1 MVEFTPDGIAER
13 SFRTTLRGFDQSEV
27 REFLAQL
34 SGALAELVTER
45 DRLAATLQAGDA
57 KDLQAEIDLVSNE
70 IRSVLETARSAAES
84 MRERAAAETARW
96 RSEAIAEA
104 ERTRREA
111 EADAEHLRTD
121 AWTTSESLLSQV
133 QREVTRLREESEK
146 ESMRLVGEAEREAH
160 RTLGAGRREAEE
172 AVRTARMEAEKLVL
186 DARASHDEIIE
197 TANRKAEVAQ
207 ERTRALEQRRDELR
221 RELDSVRSAIAAVE
235 SELDERR
242 GALELTATAPEQASV
257 EPVDQW
263 VPGETVRVVR
273 PGHPESGA
281 DETAVVSEP
290 RPRPDPTPE
299 LRVLS
304 PDELR
309 SRHHPSATP
318 AAATQETVADVTE
331 DRVTELLEEED
342 VTDREEVTAS
352 LPPTKDTEVPSEE
365 AVTEAA
371 VTEEPVTDEA
381 VTDEPVTDEP
391 VTDEAVTAKAG
402 DTPTPVVE
410 ESPATAKDR
419 SEHVD
424 TPAAPAEEFAD
435 VEGLFARLRE
445 PVSTEPAAS
454 SVSHNGV
461 EAHSSEPADP
471 AAPTIRTLDVDP
483 FDVRD
488 SLLLPISNRAL
499 RNVKRQLTEEQNAAL
514 ERIRIDHTAWE
525 PDAEALEASL
535 KPDLVVL
542 AAESFAAGHAAAES
556 LTSQKLTRPG
566 TPSQAIAGRIVAA
579 LTADLLRALEDGRA
593 HDHGARQIAA
603 DVSRVFRAWRTDE
616 SERRIRHFAY
626 MSYNRGLVESVPD
639 DQGTHWV
646 VAGRG
651 CAVCRDLGGRDV
663 VDDPPPAHEGCAC
676 TVVPL

>member
-1 MVEFTPDGIAER
+1 MVEFTPDGIADR

-27 REFLAQL
+27 RSFLAQL
-34 SGALAELVTER
+34 AEALADLVAER

-70 IRSVLETARSAAES
+70 IRSVLETARSAAET

-104 ERTRREA
+104 ERTRRDA

-121 AWTTSESLLSQV
+121 AWTTSESLLAQV
-133 QREVTRLREESEK
+133 QREITRLRGEAEK

-160 RTLGAGRREAEE
+160 RTLGTGRREAEE

-221 RELDSVRSAIAAVE
+221 RELDSVRATIAAVE

-242 GALELTATAPEQASV
+242 EALGLTASAPEPTSSA
-257 EPVDQW
+257 PVDQW

-273 PGHPESGA
+273 PGHPDSST
-281 DETAVVSEP
+281 DELPVIPEA

-309 SRHHPSATP
+309 SRQQPSTVQPVPKQHSDDAKRPEDLLSAPEPEPAEETSTAQTDVAP
-318 AAATQETVADVTE
+318 AADQTDV
-331 DRVTELLEEED
+331 V
-342 VTDREEVTAS
+342 
-352 LPPTKDTEVPSEE
+352 
-365 AVTEAA
+365 
-371 VTEEPVTDEA
+371 PVTDADGAPEA
-381 VTDEPVTDEP
+381 VVTPNAEVDP
-391 VTDEAVTAKAG
+391 QAR
-402 DTPTPVVE
+402 
-410 ESPATAKDR
+410 PAPKETI
-419 SEHVD
+419 
-424 TPAAPAEEFAD
+424 AD

-445 PVSTEPAAS
+445 PVSTEPAP
-454 SVSHNGV
+454 SVSHDGT
-461 EAHSSEPADP
+461 ETPQTESAGRQSPA
-471 AAPTIRTLDVDP
+471 RTLDRDP

-488 SLLLPISNRAL
+488 TLLLPITNRAL
-499 RNVKRQLTEEQNAAL
+499 RNLKRQLTEEQNTAL
-514 ERIRIDHTAWE
+514 ERIRIDHSGWE

-556 LTSQKLTRPG
+556 LTSEKLTRPS
-566 TPSQAIAGRIVAA
+566 TPSQAIAERVVAA
-579 LTADLLRALEDGRA
+579 LTADLTRAIEDGRA
-593 HDHGARQIAA
+593 HEHGAREVAA

-626 MSYNRGLVESVPD
+626 LSYNRGLVESVPD
-639 DQGTHWV
+639 ARGVRWV

-651 CAVCRDLGGRDV
+651 CAACRDLGGRDGV
-663 VDDPPPAHEGCAC
+663 EDAPPAHEGCAC

>member
-34 SGALAELVTER
+34 SGALADLVAER

-70 IRSVLETARSAAES
+70 IRSVLETARSAAET

-160 RTLGAGRREAEE
+160 RTLGSGRREAEE
-172 AVRTARMEAEKLVL
+172 ALRTARMDAEKLVL

-197 TANRKAEVAQ
+197 KANRKAEVAQ

-221 RELDSVRSAIAAVE
+221 RELDSVRAAIAAVE

-242 GALELTATAPEQASV
+242 EALGLTASAPEQASAD
-257 EPVDQW
+257 PVDQW

-273 PGHPESGA
+273 PGHPEAGT
-281 DETAVVSEP
+281 DEVPVVSEP

-309 SRHHPSATP
+309 SRQQRPATP
-318 AAATQETVADVTE
+318 AVSTQEPVGVDPEDLLSESEPAESAETAMAAEPTMPAGPAEHSEPGPEMSIEESAEEPSESVEAATDG
-331 DRVTELLEEED
+331 DR
-342 VTDREEVTAS
+342 
-352 LPPTKDTEVPSEE
+352 LPPEDHAEPLSEPPGE
-365 AVTEAA
+365 
-371 VTEEPVTDEA
+371 
-381 VTDEPVTDEP
+381 
-391 VTDEAVTAKAG
+391 
-402 DTPTPVVE
+402 
-410 ESPATAKDR
+410 R
-419 SEHVD
+419 
-424 TPAAPAEEFAD
+424 AD

-445 PVSTEPAAS
+445 PVSTQP
-454 SVSHNGV
+454 VSRNGV
-461 EAHSSEPADP
+461 EDLRSQPADSARP
-471 AAPTIRTLDVDP
+471 AIRTLEGDP
-483 FDVRD
+483 FDARD
-488 SLLLPISNRAL
+488 ALLLPIANRAL

-525 PDAEALEASL
+525 PDPEALESSL

-556 LTSQKLTRPG
+556 LTSEKLKRPS
-566 TPSQAIAGRIVAA
+566 TPSPAIAERVVAA
-579 LTADLLRALEDGRA
+579 LTADLRRALEDGRA
-593 HDHGARQIAA
+593 HDHGAREIAA

-626 MSYNRGLVESVPD
+626 LSYNRGLVESVPD
-639 DQGTHWV
+639 DPGVRWV

-651 CAVCRDLGGRDV
+651 CAVCRDLGGRGA